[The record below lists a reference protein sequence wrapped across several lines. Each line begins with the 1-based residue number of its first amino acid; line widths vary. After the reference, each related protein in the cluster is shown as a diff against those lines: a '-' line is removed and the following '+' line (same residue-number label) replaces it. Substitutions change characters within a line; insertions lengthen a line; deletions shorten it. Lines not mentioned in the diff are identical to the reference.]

1 MRGRIYIEN
10 GSHIGQFPFRLV
22 PLLAGFVSPRAIS
35 CWRANSSSWMRDA
48 VAARYSRQWCASSA
62 ILGRAA
68 SSTIAPLRTITS
80 TARSK
85 ISDTLVSMSAQRHQ
99 LPSPETGRG
108 ELRDQRML
116 TIAGGGTRGI
126 VWVFPAPAGMNRWL
140 APSRWRRF
148 SVRDAPLARDQDLL
162 TDLSACVPSRARDD
176 QIRYRRSLRALFLPS
191 SRPRRRVRR
200 RQRAGRDEA
209 RAWALSREHLGMCDR
224 TR

>member
-1 MRGRIYIEN
+1 MRLAEIRNLVSPPGSYRTLQKLHPVEIPRAPKSRLDELMRGRIYIEN

-126 VWVFPAPAGMNRWL
+126 VWVFPAPAGMNR
-140 APSRWRRF
+140 S
-148 SVRDAPLARDQDLL
+148 
-162 TDLSACVPSRARDD
+162 TC
-176 QIRYRRSLRALFLPS
+176 
-191 SRPRRRVRR
+191 RVRTAPPGVP
-200 RQRAGRDEA
+200 RACGDEP
-209 RAWALSREHLGMCDR
+209 L
-224 TR
+224 